1 MNPMISVI
9 VPAYNAEN
17 TIKRSVDSVIENTFK
32 ELEIIVVDDG
42 SKDNTCKIVKSIIK
56 EDERVKL
63 ISKKNGGVS
72 SARNLGI
79 QKASAPYIMFLD
91 SDDTYEPTCCE
102 KTANQMLAES
112 ADIVLI
118 GYNECFKYQTYK
130 RYCPVKSTLISNDEI
145 FESLIHRHYMSGL
158 NGYMGSVWLACF
170 KKDII
175 QSNNIAFN
183 EKLHHSE
190 DKLFLINYLFCCQ
203 SLAVVNEALYNYN
216 LGDSSVTKK
225 YSPDLEVNQKN
236 YSQEWEA
243 LLNRYGHG
251 ISVEQKRQGAITYVI
266 SIILNEV
273 REGNPKPFLKKIRKV
288 VDTSKENKD
297 LIKQSKPESRSLRI
311 KRFITMHP
319 SMSVMFYLTRRAQRA
334 LGVYF

>member
-158 NGYMGSVWLACF
+158 NGYMGSVCLACF
-170 KKDII
+170 KRI
-175 QSNNIAFN
+175 
-183 EKLHHSE
+183 
-190 DKLFLINYLFCCQ
+190 LFK
-203 SLAVVNEALYNYN
+203 A
-216 LGDSSVTKK
+216 
-225 YSPDLEVNQKN
+225 
-236 YSQEWEA
+236 
-243 LLNRYGHG
+243 
-251 ISVEQKRQGAITYVI
+251 
-266 SIILNEV
+266 IIL
-273 REGNPKPFLKKIRKV
+273 PLMKSCIILK
-288 VDTSKENKD
+288 TSC
-297 LIKQSKPESRSLRI
+297 
-311 KRFITMHP
+311 F
-319 SMSVMFYLTRRAQRA
+319 
-334 LGVYF
+334 